1 MERKLKLLLWGTY
14 DTGKPRIRILRK
26 GLREA
31 GVNVDELHFHI
42 WHGIED
48 KSQFSS
54 VWAAFRL
61 MITAVILYPI
71 LLVRYIFSARHD
83 FVICGYF
90 AYLDALLIWPLAK
103 LRRERIIVD
112 AFLPIFNTVVE
123 DRKLF
128 MPGSLPSRLIHWI
141 ERISLRS
148 ADIVLVDTDAHGR
161 YYADTFLVDPEKIV
175 RAFVGVESDNFG
187 PTDAVNSGP
196 VATVLFYGQF
206 IPLHGIE
213 TIVEAARLLSD
224 TSINFRIVGTGQEA
238 SKIRHMIAELN
249 LENLDWV
256 EWVEYEKLQN
266 EIEKAT
272 VCLGI
277 FGTSDKSGRVI
288 PNKVFQ
294 IVSAGK
300 PLVTRDSP
308 AIRELFGDSPPK
320 GVTLVEAGNPQALA
334 QAIAHAIAATDTAY
348 SDRIISEIAPFRIG
362 QRLRDDLC
370 QRIGI

>member
-1 MERKLKLLLWGTY
+1 MGRTLKVLLWGTY

-31 GVNVDELHFHI
+31 GVEVDELHFHV
-42 WHGIED
+42 WRGIED
-48 KSQFSS
+48 KSQVSS

-61 MITAVILYPI
+61 IGTAAIWYPI
-71 LLVRYIFSARHD
+71 LLFRYIFSARHD
-83 FVICGYF
+83 FVVCGYF

-103 LRRERIIVD
+103 LRREKVVVD

-123 DRKLF
+123 DRKLYKL
-128 MPGSLPSRLIHWI
+128 GSLPSRLIQWL

-148 ADIVLVDTDAHGR
+148 ADVVLVDTDAHGR
-161 YYADTFLVDPEKIV
+161 YYADKFLVDPRKIV
-175 RAFVGVESDNFG
+175 RAFVGVESENFSPKG
-187 PTDAVNSGP
+187 AVDSGP

-224 TSINFRIVGTGQEA
+224 TAINFRIVGTGQEA
-238 SKIRHMIAELN
+238 SKIRDMIAERN
-249 LENLDWV
+249 PGNLDWT
-256 EWVEYEKLQN
+256 EWVEYKKLQI

-300 PLVTRDSP
+300 PLITRDSP
-308 AIRELFGDSPPK
+308 AIRELFGDNPPK
-320 GVTLVEAGNPQALA
+320 GVTLIEPGKPQALA
-334 QAIAHAIAATDTAY
+334 QAIVRAIGATDTGY
-348 SDRIISEIAPFRIG
+348 SDRIIAEIAPSKIG
-362 QRLRDDLC
+362 QRLRDDLL
-370 QRIGI
+370 QRMGV